1 MGPRNAGRRPKW
13 VLVGLLFVLVLAGA
27 AGAFARWPLWCF
39 SKLTQ
44 LQLARDG
51 IHGHSLTLDGLTVP
65 YLEGGKGKPVVFV
78 HGLGGQAQD
87 WAPLLPELVR
97 SGFHVLAMDLPG
109 FGESSRP
116 RDRSYS
122 IREQASF
129 VESFLDA
136 LRLDRVMLVGCSM
149 GGRVAATVALDQPQ
163 RVERLVLMDSAGF
176 PFKPSFDTALFMPK
190 TPAQVDA
197 LLALLIPHPEQ
208 LPNFVKE
215 DVIRHGDG
223 RGWVVERALASMEAG
238 ADILDGRFSS
248 MKPSVLLVW
257 GKQDAITPLTLGE
270 AMHKAAPDSV
280 LEVYDG
286 CGHLAFATCA
296 TRVAPRLIGFLAGK
310 GPLAGSTVDVAA
322 Q

>member
-1 MGPRNAGRRPKW
+1 MVPRQACRRPKW
-13 VLVGLLFVLVLAGA
+13 LLVGLLFALGLAVT
-27 AGAFARWPLWCF
+27 AGAFSRWPLWFF
-39 SKLTQ
+39 SRLTQ
-44 LQLARDG
+44 LQLARAG
-51 IHGHSLTLDGLTVP
+51 IHGHSLTLEGLAVH

-87 WAPLLPELVR
+87 WAPLLPELVQ
-97 SGFHVLAMDLPG
+97 SGFHVVAMDLPG

-136 LRLDRVMLVGCSM
+136 LGLDPVMLVGCSM
-149 GGRVAATVALDQPQ
+149 GGWVAATVALEQPQ

-208 LPNFVKE
+208 LPIFVKE
-215 DVIRHGDG
+215 DVVRHGDG
-223 RGWVVERALASMEAG
+223 RGWVVERALASMQAG

-248 MKPSVLLVW
+248 LKPPLLLVW
-257 GKQDAITPLTLGE
+257 GKQDVMTPLTLGE

-296 TRVAPRLIGFLAGK
+296 KRVAPRLIGFLASK
-310 GPLAGSTVDVAA
+310 GPPAGSTVDVSA